1 MILIIVNLSS
11 FVELNKGIIIIII
24 IRYCLPRK
32 TVKQIKKLWY
42 SRECLEFIKKLS
54 N

>member
-24 IRYCLPRK
+24 KISPDSERSIGDISETKRDTDLILAP
-32 TVKQIKKLWY
+32 
-42 SRECLEFIKKLS
+42 F
-54 N
+54 